1 MSEDYFVRK
10 PKAAGRFGVTVRTL
24 ERWEK
29 LGFFP
34 RRVQI
39 GPGAVGY
46 RASELEKFA
55 ESRKYAERNTI
66 PGVVEGNVP
75 PAAVQGTQA

>member
-10 PKAAGRFGVTVRTL
+10 AEAARRFGVRVRTL
-24 ERWEK
+24 ERWEG

-46 RASELEKFA
+46 RGSDLEKFA
-55 ESRKYAERNTI
+55 ESRQYAERPKSDAT
-66 PGVVEGNVP
+66 PT
-75 PAAVQGTQA
+75 AVAP

>member
-1 MSEDYFVRK
+1 MSEDYFIRK
-10 PKAAGRFGVTVRTL
+10 AEAARRFGVRVRTL
-24 ERWEK
+24 ERWEE
-29 LGFFP
+29 LGLFP

-55 ESRKYAERNTI
+55 ESRELAERRKSNAVAARSVI
-66 PGVVEGNVP
+66 AAGEGS
-75 PAAVQGTQA
+75 T

>member
-10 PKAAGRFGVTVRTL
+10 AEAARKFGVRIRTL
-24 ERWEK
+24 ERWEQI
-29 LGFFP
+29 GYFP

-55 ESRKYAERNTI
+55 ESRKYAERNT
-66 PGVVEGNVP
+66 VP
-75 PAAVQGTQA
+75 EVSIDALRAAVQVTQP

>member
-10 PKAAGRFGVTVRTL
+10 AEAAKRFGLRIRTL
-24 ERWEK
+24 ERWEE

-39 GPGAVGY
+39 GPSAVGY

-55 ESRKYAERNTI
+55 ESRQYAERRKS
-66 PGVVEGNVP
+66 E
-75 PAAVQGTQA
+75 AAA